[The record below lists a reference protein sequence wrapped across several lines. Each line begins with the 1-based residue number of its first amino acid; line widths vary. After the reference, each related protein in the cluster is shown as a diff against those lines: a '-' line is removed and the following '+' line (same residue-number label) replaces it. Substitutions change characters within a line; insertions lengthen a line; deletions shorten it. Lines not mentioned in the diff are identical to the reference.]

1 MALFESKSVVID
13 RDTDG
18 TLMLKIDMPGR
29 SVNVLNSQLLS
40 ELDAAFDRLA
50 TERTAPLVIL
60 RSGKSSGFIAG
71 ADLQEFLDIKTP
83 AEAEAVS
90 ARGQKLFDK
99 LTALPMPTV
108 AAVHGPCLGGGLEL
122 ALACDYRLVFDRAN
136 TQLGLPEVELG
147 LLPGWGGTQ
156 RLPRIVGLERAL
168 QMILGGRRLDAPT
181 ALKWGLADVT
191 AAGERELRGQIVH
204 IAAIAVQKGKQP
216 RTRLPLRTWRQ
227 WFLEANPVG
236 RRVLFRGTERLL
248 RKRVWDDMPAP
259 WAALETVRTG
269 IKEGVAA
276 GLQRERE
283 SAARLAVSAPCRN
296 LIGLFFR
303 REEARKIGGK
313 ETEVR
318 RIGVVG
324 AGVMG
329 AGITQLAVMK
339 GCQVVVREVDEEA
352 LGAGVARI
360 TDLLTKAVE
369 RRLLTAEEA
378 RARLTNVK
386 GTLAWDGFDAV
397 DLVVE
402 AATEN
407 PDAKRAIFRELDQ
420 RTPPT
425 TILATNTS
433 SLRVEFLQEGLSH
446 PERVA
451 GLHFF
456 NPVHK
461 MPLVEVAHASR
472 TDAGAVERL
481 RQWSIALGKTPV
493 VVRDSPGFVVNRVLM
508 PYLREAVVLLS
519 EGLKTA
525 QIDAVMRRFGMPMG
539 PLELLDQIGLDVAA
553 HVAVAMQPVL
563 AGRFEPFDAFEK
575 MRANGWIGQKT
586 GRGFYAHSK
595 KSLTPN
601 ALAENLLRSGASADA
616 VSRALAP
623 EARLS
628 EARERMGL
636 VMVNEAALA
645 LSEELAATAET
656 IDLAMV
662 LGTGWAPHR
671 GGPLRYAD
679 ERGLSAVVEALMS
692 LAARRGRRFEPCA
705 ELKARAAEG
714 RRFTVYESWEQLVA
728 AVHA

>member
-1 MALFESKSVVID
+1 MPLFESTSVVID

-18 TLMLKIDMPGR
+18 TLVLKIDVPGH
-29 SVNVLNSQLLS
+29 SVNVLNRQLLAD
-40 ELDAAFDRLA
+40 LDAACNRLA
-50 TERTAPLVIL
+50 VERTAPLVIL
-60 RSGKSSGFIAG
+60 RSGKPSGFVAG
-71 ADLQEFLDIKTP
+71 ADLHEFLEIRSA

-99 LTALPMPTV
+99 LAALPMPTV

-156 RLPRIVGLERAL
+156 RLPRVVGLERAL
-168 QMILGGRRLDAPT
+168 QMIVGQRRLDARE

-204 IAAIAVQKGKQP
+204 ISAVAVKNGKCP

-227 WFLEANPVG
+227 WFLESNALG
-236 RRVLFRGTERLL
+236 RRVLFRGTERIM

-259 WAALETVRTG
+259 WAALDAVRTG
-269 IKEGVAA
+269 IKEGIEA
-276 GLQRERE
+276 GLKRERE
-283 SAARLAVSAPCRN
+283 AAGRLAVSAPCRN

-303 REEARKIGGK
+303 REAARQI
-313 ETEVR
+313 TDRAPEVR
-318 RIGVVG
+318 RVGVVG

-329 AGITQLAVMK
+329 AGIAHLAALK
-339 GCQVVVREVDEEA
+339 GCQAVVREVDEES
-352 LGAGVARI
+352 LGAGITRI
-360 TDLLTKAVE
+360 TELFLKAVE
-369 RRLLTAEEA
+369 RRLLTADES
-378 RARLTNVK
+378 RKRLAAIT
-386 GTLAWDGFDAV
+386 GTLDWDGFDNV
-397 DLVVE
+397 DVVVE

-407 PDAKRAIFRELDQ
+407 ADAKRAIFRELDA
-420 RTPPT
+420 RTPRT
-425 TILATNTS
+425 TVLATNTS
-433 SLRVEFLQEGLSH
+433 SLRVVSLQEGLAH

-461 MPLVEVAHASR
+461 LALVEVAR
-472 TDAGAVERL
+472 TPNTDAAAVELL

-508 PYLREAVVLLS
+508 PYLNEAVLLVG
-519 EGLKTA
+519 EGLR
-525 QIDAVMRRFGMPMG
+525 IVSVDATMRRFGMPMG

-553 HVAVAMQPVL
+553 HVAEAMRPVL
-563 AGRFEPFDAFEK
+563 EGRFEPTDAFEK
-575 MRANGWIGQKT
+575 MRANGWLGQKN

-595 KSLTPN
+595 KSATPN
-601 ALAENLLRSGASADA
+601 ALAENLLRASAGADA
-616 VSRALAP
+616 ISRALGP
-623 EARLS
+623 EARLA
-628 EARERMGL
+628 EARERMVL
-636 VMVNEAALA
+636 LMVNEAALA
-645 LSEELAATAET
+645 LSEGLAENAEA
-656 IDLAMV
+656 IDLALM

-679 ERGLSAVVEALMS
+679 ERGLSAVVEALTG
-692 LAARRGRRFEPCA
+692 LAARRGKRFAPCA

-714 RRFTVYESWEQLVA
+714 RALVG
-728 AVHA
+728 